1 MSTPVKKSRTTKV
14 GKPTVETIVGTGSRP
29 DRLGTADRAR
39 TSDGPESELLRSAI
53 ERFKNQE
60 FPQEMSP
67 TFQNKL
73 DQKFK
78 TLLTPEYCKN
88 YNFDPN
94 TTDADEWYRIVSS
107 VWHSPLATTRT
118 RFGRS
123 NGDPAEIHG
132 VPRFCESCNEET
144 LHTFNTQQLRS
155 ADEGASVFHTCSKC
169 GHTVSEL

>member
-1 MSTPVKKSRTTKV
+1 MSTTVKTTVKKSRKAAQREDDQ
-14 GKPTVETIVGTGSRP
+14 G
-29 DRLGTADRAR
+29 
-39 TSDGPESELLRSAI
+39 LLRVAI
-53 ERFKNQE
+53 ERFKAQE
-60 FPQEMSP
+60 FPQEMSS

-73 DQKFK
+73 EQKFK
-78 TLLTPEYCKN
+78 VLLTPEYCKN

-107 VWHSPLATTRT
+107 VWHAPLALTRT
-118 RFGRS
+118 RFGRQGK
-123 NGDPAEIHG
+123 GDDTTYG
-132 VPRFCESCNEET
+132 VPRFCDSCNEET